1 VRSDAVRVVAALA
14 LRSFQ
19 ATLSPLIRGMPRF
32 AYLFERFPSFSQTFC
47 YREVAELD
55 RQGLTPPVFSI
66 RKPKNE
72 PPQDWDERV
81 IERVHYLPEEEGL
94 LSDVR
99 RTSKKGNLKA
109 EIVAVLDEWGRRTD
123 FLRLYQAIYIG
134 LRLRD
139 LGIDHVHAHF
149 AGLAARTAFW
159 IDKFFG
165 INFSFTAH
173 ANDIFAPRNFEI
185 GLDKLVDAARA
196 VITET
201 DYAAKFL
208 KERFPNRADR
218 IHRIYNGLNLAE
230 FRRADFSAAS
240 PSIVAIGRLI
250 EKKGFADLIH
260 ACRLLKDRGKL
271 FRCEI
276 IGEGPLEKE
285 LRRLI
290 DQLDLQNCVKLPGP
304 KPQHKIAEHLAA
316 GTVFVLPS
324 VIDPDGGMDNLPTV
338 IMEAMVTG
346 LPVISTAIGGIP
358 EMVVENETGIL
369 VPPGDAGALAHAIEK
384 VIVDLSFVRQLGA
397 NGHRRACD
405 LFSIEKNAQ
414 SLIRIFEELADSK
427 IDNVKADRERS

>member
-1 VRSDAVRVVAALA
+1 M
-14 LRSFQ
+14 
-19 ATLSPLIRGMPRF
+19 TRF

-55 RQGLTPPVFSI
+55 RQGLMPPVFSI

-81 IERVHYLPEEEGL
+81 IERVHYLPEEERL

-99 RTSKKGNLKA
+99 RTSKKGNLTA
-109 EIVAVLDEWGRRTD
+109 EIVAALDEWGRRTD

-208 KERFPNRADR
+208 RERFPKRADR
-218 IHRIYNGLNLAE
+218 IHRIYNGLNLA
-230 FRRADFSAAS
+230 
-240 PSIVAIGRLI
+240 
-250 EKKGFADLIH
+250 
-260 ACRLLKDRGKL
+260 
-271 FRCEI
+271 
-276 IGEGPLEKE
+276 
-285 LRRLI
+285 
-290 DQLDLQNCVKLPGP
+290 
-304 KPQHKIAEHLAA
+304 
-316 GTVFVLPS
+316 
-324 VIDPDGGMDNLPTV
+324 
-338 IMEAMVTG
+338 
-346 LPVISTAIGGIP
+346 
-358 EMVVENETGIL
+358 
-369 VPPGDAGALAHAIEK
+369 
-384 VIVDLSFVRQLGA
+384 
-397 NGHRRACD
+397 
-405 LFSIEKNAQ
+405 
-414 SLIRIFEELADSK
+414 
-427 IDNVKADRERS
+427 